1 MNKGDR
7 LASGA
12 RSANFNAPTAE
23 MEGTQVWPADAPVEL
38 TEGDMQ
44 DDQSFNPPRQ
54 FVELPDK
61 PKVGYRGQPVGDSV
75 LVQRVEREHSSNLVL
90 PDSMKSKSEIGYIV
104 AVGKKVKLYK
114 QGQMVLFDK
123 FASHGADIELVDED
137 GIERKYLLLKEYDL
151 LMTLTKVNV
160 SSPAQ

>member
-1 MNKGDR
+1 MSGDR

-12 RSANFNAPTAE
+12 RSASFNAPTAE
-23 MEGTQVWPADAPVEL
+23 MEGTQVWPPDAPFIQQLEEIPIESVR
-38 TEGDMQ
+38 DMYP
-44 DDQSFNPPRQ
+44 SGG
-54 FVELPDK
+54 K
-61 PKVGYRGQPVGDSV
+61 PTVGYRGQPVGDSV

-151 LMTLTKVNV
+151 LMTLTKVKV